1 MLCCPFQALPRCSP
15 VVSQAAAEPPQPQ
28 LSEREQGRAI
38 CGCACSPNQA
48 PPKPRGQDPALHPHQ
63 ELWSLCRSSGGSWCL
78 GRFCWSPASNS
89 LSLVTSL
96 QPRPLWME
104 PKTLGAAKPWFSWPD
119 SLAKVWD
126 RGCTQVMALPYQ
138 PCSPSQHFFKLSL
151 QELSCPN
158 CTVLYLQR

>member
-78 GRFCWSPASNS
+78 GRFCWSPASQLPEPGDLTPATSTLDGAKNPGGSQTLVFLSRQPGQS
-89 LSLVTSL
+89 LGQRLHTGNGTALSALLS
-96 QPRPLWME
+96 QP
-104 PKTLGAAKPWFSWPD
+104 TLF
-119 SLAKVWD
+119 
-126 RGCTQVMALPYQ
+126 
-138 PCSPSQHFFKLSL
+138 
-151 QELSCPN
+151 
-158 CTVLYLQR
+158 